1 MWANFV
7 MFSLCKN
14 LGLTFQL
21 YNLLRFQNLINE
33 INLNYYFFEAS
44 IELQQELSPLS
55 YQCLLSR

>member
-1 MWANFV
+1 MWAEFV

-14 LGLTFQL
+14 SGLTL
-21 YNLLRFQNLINE
+21 RLNNLLHIQNLINE
-33 INLNYYFFEAS
+33 INLNYYFFESS